1 MTKADYGPAYAPLLA
16 LTKLFT
22 LAAAATL
29 IPWPSA
35 SWPNILGYSS
45 LCTFAP
51 GATFACGL
59 LAGIT
64 CTPRAR
70 LVRRRPGPVFVP
82 AFALGALVVGLA
94 ISTWAWAGVKAS
106 YAAPDAGSAATARE

>member
-1 MTKADYGPAYAPLLA
+1 MSKVDYGPAYAPLLA

-22 LAAAATL
+22 LAAVATL
-29 IPWPSA
+29 LPWPSA

-51 GATFACGL
+51 GATFACAL

-64 CTPRAR
+64 CTLRAR
-70 LVRRRPGPVFVP
+70 LVRRRPGPAFVP
-82 AFALGALVVGLA
+82 VVVLGALAIGLA
-94 ISTWAWAGVKAS
+94 VSTWAWAGVKAE
-106 YAAPDAGSAATARE
+106 YTHPDASSAATAGE